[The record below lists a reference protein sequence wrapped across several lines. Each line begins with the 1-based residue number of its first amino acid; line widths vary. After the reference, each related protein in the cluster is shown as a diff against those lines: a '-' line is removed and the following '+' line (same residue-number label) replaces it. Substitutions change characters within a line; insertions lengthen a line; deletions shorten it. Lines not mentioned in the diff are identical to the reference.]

1 MDYLRN
7 FLASLFLTDRLFY
20 AGGALVVLFV
30 GSFWLPWLFF
40 LPVFGLVLLLGAL
53 GYDIYQLYQGRVR
66 LFVNRRLP
74 KVLSLGDEARIQIH
88 LANLSPLPLRL
99 TITDELPVQLQVR
112 DQAIAVSLAPAQRRR
127 VDYLVRPTHRGAH
140 QFGNINLFLRTDW
153 GLAERRIQHAQE
165 AELPVYPSIVQMKKY
180 ELRALDPTVPQHG
193 MKKMRR
199 IGQSYEFD
207 QIKNYVRGDDYRSI
221 NWRATGRR
229 GELMV
234 NQYEDERAQQI
245 YCVIDKS
252 RSMLMPFNELS
263 LLDYA
268 VNAAL
273 ALSNVVLRKHDRA
286 GLLTFSD
293 RLGTILKA
301 DSKSNQLQKI
311 IQALYREKERDLEAN
326 YELLYYA
333 VRKFIRGRSL
343 ILLFANFE
351 SEYALQRAMPVL
363 RRIHAAHLLV
373 VVFFENTEIRD
384 GLDVPI
390 TDVAAVYQT
399 ATARQFLTEK
409 TAMVSRLRQ
418 YGIQAVLTR
427 PEDLTADTINKY
439 LELKTRGLI

>member
-7 FLASLFLTDRLFY
+7 FLASLYLTDRLFY

-30 GSFWLPWLFF
+30 VSFWLPWLFF
-40 LPVFGLVLLLGAL
+40 LPVFGLVLLVGAL

-74 KVLSLGDEARIQIH
+74 KVLSLGDEARIRID
-88 LANLSPLPLRL
+88 LANLSPLALHL

-112 DQAIAVSLAPAQRRR
+112 DQAIAVHLAPAQRRR
-127 VDYLVRPTHRGAH
+127 VDYTFRPTHRGGH
-140 QFGNINLFLRTDW
+140 HFGSINLFLRTDW
-153 GLAERRIQHAQE
+153 GLAERRIQHRQD

-207 QIKNYVRGDDYRSI
+207 QIKNYVRGDDYRSV

-333 VRKFIRGRSL
+333 VRKFIQGRSL

-384 GLDVPI
+384 GLDVPL

-418 YGIQAVLTR
+418 YGIQAILTR